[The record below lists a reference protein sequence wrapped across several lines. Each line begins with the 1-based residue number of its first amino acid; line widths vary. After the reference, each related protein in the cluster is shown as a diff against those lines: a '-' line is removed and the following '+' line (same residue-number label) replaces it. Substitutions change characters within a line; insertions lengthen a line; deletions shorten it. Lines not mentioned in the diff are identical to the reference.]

1 MMMCAGADDDRRGEG
16 VIQTRSGTARTAEDS
31 AVEFV
36 NRFSVAFVGS
46 EQRLCAPHGHPPPS
60 VCARAKLVA
69 VPAAAV

>member
-1 MMMCAGADDDRRGEG
+1 MMTDEPDEG
-16 VIQTRSGTARTAEDS
+16 VIQTSHQATARTAEDG

-46 EQRLCAPHGHPPPS
+46 EQRLCAPHGPTPPTA
-60 VCARAKLVA
+60 CARARAKLVA